1 MLYEFLRQKL
11 KMYNVKVSK
20 SAKKKLAKKSFKN
33 LFLRENPPKNW
44 WFFNQNRV
52 FQRGNWPFE
61 KLIVDVSLFCFKNP
75 RRVNFYTNNRR
86 QVIVYKCSKAAIF
99 QNNND
104 AAEKTKLASCIFVEK
119 LAIISSFRNA
129 KIARIEKE
137 MPVAIRPFQR
147 LKA

>member
-1 MLYEFLRQKL
+1 MIFQQK
-11 KMYNVKVSK
+11 SG
-20 SAKKKLAKKSFKN
+20 FK
-33 LFLRENPPKNW
+33 
-44 WFFNQNRV
+44 
-52 FQRGNWPFE
+52 RGNWPFE
-61 KLIVDVSLFCFKNP
+61 KLIVDVSLFVLQNV
-75 RRVNFYTNNRR
+75 RRVNFYTNNRL

-104 AAEKTKLASCIFVEK
+104 AAEKTEPASCIFVEK

>member
-1 MLYEFLRQKL
+1 MIFQQK
-11 KMYNVKVSK
+11 SG
-20 SAKKKLAKKSFKN
+20 FK
-33 LFLRENPPKNW
+33 
-44 WFFNQNRV
+44 
-52 FQRGNWPFE
+52 RGNWPFE

-104 AAEKTKLASCIFVEK
+104 AAEKTEPASCIFGEK

>member
-1 MLYEFLRQKL
+1 MIFQQKSGFP
-11 KMYNVKVSK
+11 KR
-20 SAKKKLAKKSFKN
+20 KLALWKTN
-33 LFLRENPPKNW
+33 CWCLT
-44 WFFNQNRV
+44 
-52 FQRGNWPFE
+52 
-61 KLIVDVSLFCFKNP
+61 FCFKTP

>member
-1 MLYEFLRQKL
+1 MLRFQK
-11 KMYNVKVSK
+11 VQ
-20 SAKKKLAKKSFKN
+20 KKNSLKN
-33 LFLRENPPKNW
+33 LLKIFFLRENPPKNW
-44 WFFNQNRV
+44 WFFNKNRV

>member
-1 MLYEFLRQKL
+1 M
-11 KMYNVKVSK
+11 
-20 SAKKKLAKKSFKN
+20 KKKTKLNLLKTLQKIDDFSTKN
-33 LFLRENPPKNW
+33 L
-44 WFFNQNRV
+44 V
-52 FQRGNWPFE
+52 FKRGNWLSE
-61 KLIVDVSLFCFKNP
+61 KLIVDVSLFVLKNV

-104 AAEKTKLASCIFVEK
+104 AAEKPEPASCIFVEK